1 VKTKGLI
8 SISHEIALKRD
19 PPNWRGA
26 LYNKILVPLDKS
38 SEAEDVLPMAQE
50 LLNPEGEGILLHVIP
65 RCKSRESN
73 NDPGSIQSR
82 EQVRRN
88 KTMGYLL
95 CARSYLVE
103 TMGRWRC
110 EVVVAD
116 SVAEGIAS
124 FAMREGVDIVAMYT
138 HDRKGIAKLIRK
150 SIAEKVQKSGPVE
163 VRVLRP
169 RELVSR

>member
-1 VKTKGLI
+1 MKPKGLI
-8 SISHEIALKRD
+8 PISYEVALKRE
-19 PPNWRGA
+19 PPLWGGS

-82 EQVRRN
+82 KQVRRN

-116 SVAEGIAS
+116 SVAEGIA
-124 FAMREGVDIVAMYT
+124 RG
-138 HDRKGIAKLIRK
+138 
-150 SIAEKVQKSGPVE
+150 
-163 VRVLRP
+163 
-169 RELVSR
+169 

>member
-1 VKTKGLI
+1 MKPKGLI
-8 SISHEIALKRD
+8 PISYEVALKRE
-19 PPNWRGA
+19 PPLWGGS
-26 LYNKILVPLDKS
+26 LYNKILLPLDKS

-82 EQVRRN
+82 KQVRRN

-138 HDRKGIAKLIRK
+138 HDRKGIAKLIKKASPRRSK
-150 SIAEKVQKSGPVE
+150 KAGP
-163 VRVLRP
+163 LRY
-169 RELVSR
+169 EC

>member
-1 VKTKGLI
+1 MKPKGLI
-8 SISHEIALKRD
+8 PISYQVALKRE
-19 PPNWRGA
+19 PPLWGGS

-38 SEAEDVLPMAQE
+38 PEAEGVLPMAQE
-50 LLNPEGEGILLHVIP
+50 LLSPEGEGILLHVIP
-65 RCKSRESN
+65 RFNSSQSDNE
-73 NDPGSIQSR
+73 PGSVPSR

-88 KTMGYLL
+88 KAIGYLL
-95 CARSYLVE
+95 CARSYLIE

-124 FAMREGVDIVAMYT
+124 FAVREGVSLVAMYT
-138 HDRKGIAKLIRK
+138 HDRKALAKLIRK
-150 SIAEKVQKSGPVE
+150 SIAEKVQKSGSVE

>member
-1 VKTKGLI
+1 MKPKGLI
-8 SISHEIALKRD
+8 PISYEVALKRE
-19 PPNWRGA
+19 PPPWGGS

-82 EQVRRN
+82 KQVRRN

-116 SVAEGIAS
+116 SVA
-124 FAMREGVDIVAMYT
+124 
-138 HDRKGIAKLIRK
+138 
-150 SIAEKVQKSGPVE
+150 
-163 VRVLRP
+163 
-169 RELVSR
+169 

>member
-1 VKTKGLI
+1 MKPKGLI
-8 SISHEIALKRD
+8 PISYEVALKRE
-19 PPNWRGA
+19 PPLWGGS

-82 EQVRRN
+82 KQVRRN

-138 HDRKGIAKLIRK
+138 HDRKGIAKLIKKASPRRSK
-150 SIAEKVQKSGPVE
+150 KAAP
-163 VRVLRP
+163 LRY
-169 RELVSR
+169 EC

>member
-1 VKTKGLI
+1 MKPKGLI
-8 SISHEIALKRD
+8 PISYEVALKRE
-19 PPNWRGA
+19 PPLWGGS

-38 SEAEDVLPMAQE
+38 SEAEDVLSMAQE

-82 EQVRRN
+82 KQVRRN

-103 TMGRWRC
+103 TMGCWRC

-124 FAMREGVDIVAMYT
+124 FAMREGEDIVAMYT
-138 HDRKGIAKLIRK
+138 HGRKGIAKLIK
-150 SIAEKVQKSGPVE
+150 KAGP
-163 VRVLRP
+163 LRY
-169 RELVSR
+169 EC

>member
-1 VKTKGLI
+1 MKPKGLI
-8 SISHEIALKRD
+8 PISYEVALKRE
-19 PPNWRGA
+19 PPLWGGS

-50 LLNPEGEGILLHVIP
+50 FLNPEGEGILLHVIP

-82 EQVRRN
+82 KQVRRN

-138 HDRKGIAKLIRK
+138 HDRKGIAKLIKKASPRRSK
-150 SIAEKVQKSGPVE
+150 KAGP
-163 VRVLRP
+163 LRY
-169 RELVSR
+169 EC

>member
-1 VKTKGLI
+1 M
-8 SISHEIALKRD
+8 ALKRE
-19 PPNWRGA
+19 PPLWGGS

-82 EQVRRN
+82 KQVRRN

-138 HDRKGIAKLIRK
+138 HDRKGIAKLIKKASPRRSK
-150 SIAEKVQKSGPVE
+150 KAGP
-163 VRVLRP
+163 LRY
-169 RELVSR
+169 EC

>member
-1 VKTKGLI
+1 MKPKGLI
-8 SISHEIALKRD
+8 PISYEVALKRE
-19 PPNWRGA
+19 PPLWGGS

-82 EQVRRN
+82 KQVRRN

-138 HDRKGIAKLIRK
+138 HDRKGIAKLIKKASPRRSK
-150 SIAEKVQKSGPVE
+150 KAGP
-163 VRVLRP
+163 LRY
-169 RELVSR
+169 EC

>member
-1 VKTKGLI
+1 MKPKGLI
-8 SISHEIALKRD
+8 PISYEVALKRE
-19 PPNWRGA
+19 PPLWGGS

-82 EQVRRN
+82 KQVRRN

-116 SVAEGIAS
+116 SVA
-124 FAMREGVDIVAMYT
+124 
-138 HDRKGIAKLIRK
+138 
-150 SIAEKVQKSGPVE
+150 
-163 VRVLRP
+163 
-169 RELVSR
+169 